1 MLKYTFIVALV
12 LLFAVSFSFAGE
24 IQNNSFSLSPNPSLS
39 KVKAIPLGSRYD
51 DSLYFGTLVGYN
63 SIGLTSAGTW
73 EGAIRMTPAELGA
86 YAGWYIIAAKFYHYD
101 ATPLNNVI
109 KIYDNGSSTQPGGV
123 LTSEAYTS
131 NVPEWVYVVFTDSV
145 LISGSGDLWASVE
158 IYQSGGGVFPFGV
171 DAGPAVDGKGDWV
184 MLSGSWS
191 ELQTYGLDYNWQ
203 LCVFINAPVGI
214 NEDENSK
221 TSTYNTKIAPNPM
234 NVTGTISY
242 SVPRKTD
249 VAINIYDISGR
260 LVKNLFNDNVNA
272 GSHTIL
278 WDRKDAKGAIVPQG
292 VYLYNFVTPDYST
305 TRTITVF

>member
-1 MLKYTFIVALV
+1 MLKYAFVFSLV
-12 LLFAVSFSFAGE
+12 LLFAVTAGFAGD

-39 KVKAIPLGSRYD
+39 KVTELPLGTRYD

-73 EGAIRMTPAELGA
+73 EGAIRMTPTELGG
-86 YAGWYIIAAKFYHYD
+86 YAGWYIIGAKFYHYD
-101 ATPLNNVI
+101 TSPLNNVI
-109 KIYDNGSSTQPGGV
+109 KIYDNGSAVQPGAMI
-123 LTSEAYTS
+123 TSEPYTS
-131 NVPEWVYVVFTDSV
+131 NVAEWVYVVFTDSV

-158 IYQSGGGVFPFGV
+158 IYQAGSGVFPFGV

-184 MLSGSWS
+184 MLSGAWS

-214 NEDENSK
+214 SK
-221 TSTYNTKIAPNPM
+221 DDNAKISAYDIQVFPNPM
-234 NVTGTISY
+234 RRTGTISY

-260 LVKNLFNDNVNA
+260 LVNNLVNSNVSA
-272 GSHTIL
+272 GSHTVL
-278 WDRKDAKGAIVPQG
+278 WDKKDVNGAVVPQG
-292 VYLYNFVTPDYST
+292 VYFYNFITPGYST
-305 TRTITVF
+305 TGTITVF